1 VIVPFT
7 LPPQSPGKPIPNWV
21 GNGFRVGGKVLP
33 VLEYSSNAHGWTDDL
48 TTMHEE
54 TAGSDHFID
63 RASRQHALEQVC
75 KYVKGKTP
83 VILEVGCSSGF
94 MLRLIRDR
102 LTDALVMGSDVVH
115 DPLEQLAAKFPDVPL
130 FRFDLTHCPLP
141 DNSVD
146 AVVMLNVLEH
156 IENDTAAMQQVYR
169 ILKPDGILVV
179 EVPAGPHLY
188 DVYDKL
194 LRHYRRYTSS
204 SLRGLV
210 KRANFQIIEQSH
222 LGFLMYPGFWLV
234 KQRNKRFLSE
244 ESAAHRRIVEKN
256 IRDSGGS
263 PLLKAIMQLELALG
277 RWVSYPLGI
286 RCLLTSSKPKA
297 PDDRT

>member
-7 LPPQSPGKPIPNWV
+7 LSPQSPGKPIPLWI
-21 GNGFRVGGKVLP
+21 GNGFRVGENIFP

-54 TAGSDHFID
+54 TAGSNHFID
-63 RASRQHALEQVC
+63 RASRQHALAQVC

-115 DPLEQLAAKFPDVPL
+115 APLEQLAKEFPDIPL

-141 DNSVD
+141 DDSVD

-156 IENDTAAMQQVYR
+156 IENDSAAIQQVYR
-169 ILKPDGILVV
+169 ILKPGGISVI

-194 LRHYRRYTSS
+194 LKHFRRYTAS
-204 SLRGLV
+204 SLSSLV
-210 KRANFQIIEQSH
+210 KRANFQIVEQSH
-222 LGFLMYPGFWLV
+222 LGFFMYPGFWLV
-234 KQRNKRFLSE
+234 KQRNRRFLSE
-244 ESAAHRRIVEKN
+244 EEAVHRQIVEKN
-256 IRDSGGS
+256 IRDTGGS
-263 PLLKAIMQLELALG
+263 PLLKGIMQLELALG
-277 RWVSYPLGI
+277 GWVSYPLGI
-286 RCLLTSSKPKA
+286 RCLLTAMKA
-297 PDDRT
+297 KVLDD